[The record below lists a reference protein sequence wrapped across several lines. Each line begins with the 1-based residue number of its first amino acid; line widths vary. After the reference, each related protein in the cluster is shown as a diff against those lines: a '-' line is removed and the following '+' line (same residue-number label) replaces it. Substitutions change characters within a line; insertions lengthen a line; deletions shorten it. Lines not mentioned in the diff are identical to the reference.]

1 MTVGISIGLGIKLGV
16 VLNLTLVDLGERKVV
31 DDIGIE
37 LSMGLVLVLGDP
49 RREPTVP
56 LPSRNRGG

>member
-31 DDIGIE
+31 DGIGIE

-49 RREPTVP
+49 RREPTAP